1 MKAEWQRM
9 HDVAALE
16 GREVEEAEQQALIDS
31 WDTEQAAAVQSITR
45 TKAPSRPV
53 RTCRPLCVARPTMRV
68 DLLDIL

>member
-16 GREVEEAEQQALIDS
+16 GREVEEAEQQALIDN

-53 RTCRPLCVARPTMRV
+53 RTCRPL
-68 DLLDIL
+68 